1 MAQPETEKG
10 GCGCASI
17 PILPLL
23 LLLGGGWFAV
33 QQGYA
38 STLLERAGGTE
49 FWVQG
54 QSLLSSV
61 TGDAFPSAVM
71 EDGPLA
77 EAPVAPVAP
86 MEPVFVPPPTA
97 PAPSPA
103 TIPPVVETTNSS
115 APEAIASASS
125 QLETPNSDEPSQA
138 SIPKTPWEK
147 KAIRGIYISRYQIT
161 NNASEKVIRDR
172 VRYYK
177 SKGINTIIHG
187 VWGNGCTM
195 YKSKVMLQTLGF
207 ESCPNLFQDQWLD
220 WMIDEAKKQ
229 DMEVHAYFEK
239 GIKLDKNSPIYD
251 LAVSKKWLVP
261 GVDKTYSKVDHYVL
275 DMEVPEVATFFKDIV
290 SEFVQRYPEI
300 DAVQWD
306 DYLGYHAELPGQ
318 VDRTAQLTKFV
329 QEMSTQM
336 KRANPNVSFDICH
349 HNPYWAKRYFAADWE
364 NWNVDRAFIQVY
376 NDANFNDELGYVR
389 AYDGVAIADNQL
401 HRLGQIVADEQIESV
416 LIFPNA
422 GQPEQAAAQ
431 VQAKLATKTV
441 E

>member
-1 MAQPETEKG
+1 MAKAETEKR

-23 LLLGGGWFAV
+23 LILGGCGFAV
-33 QQGYA
+33 QQGHA
-38 STLLERAGGTE
+38 SAWLERGGGGPL
-49 FWVQG
+49 WAQG
-54 QSLLSSV
+54 RSLLHSV
-61 TGDAFPSAVM
+61 TGDAFLGAAKDSFPR
-71 EDGPLA
+71 A
-77 EAPVAPVAP
+77 EAPAAP
-86 MEPVFVPPPTA
+86 MEPVFTPPPTA
-97 PAPSPA
+97 IAPPPAPVPTPSVVEATRPDVTEAISPPQATLAKSGEPSPA
-103 TIPPVVETTNSS
+103 S
-115 APEAIASASS
+115 A
-125 QLETPNSDEPSQA
+125 
-138 SIPKTPWEK
+138 PKTPWEK

-161 NNASEKVIRDR
+161 NNASEKMVRDR

-220 WMIDEAKKQ
+220 WMIDEAKQQ
-229 DMEVHAYFEK
+229 DMEIHAYFEK

-251 LAVSKKWLVP
+251 LAVAKRWLVP
-261 GVDKTYSKVDHYVL
+261 GVDKTYSKIDHYVL

-336 KRANPNVSFDICH
+336 KQANPNVSFDICH

-364 NWNVDRAFIQVY
+364 NWNVDRVFIQVY
-376 NDANFNDELGYVR
+376 NDANFEDELSYVR

-401 HRLGQIVADEQIESV
+401 HRLKQITVDEQVDSV

-422 GQPEQAAAQ
+422 GQPEEAARQTQDFLVKADL
-431 VQAKLATKTV
+431 AKK
-441 E
+441 